1 MLMLALSVVSD
12 SFVTSWTVAH
22 QAPLS
27 MESSRQE
34 DCSGLPFPPP
44 GDLPHPEVE
53 PGSPT
58 SPALAG
64 GFFTTEPPGK
74 PHEVSKKKGS
84 KSQARMTYLILI
96 LTGGQRSLTWTSYL

>member
-27 MESSRQE
+27 IESYRQE

-44 GDLPHPEVE
+44 GDLPGPGIE
-53 PGSPT
+53 PALPV
-58 SPALAG
+58 SPALEG
-64 GFFTTEPPGK
+64 GFFTIVPPGK
-74 PHEVSKKKGS
+74 PP
-84 KSQARMTYLILI
+84 
-96 LTGGQRSLTWTSYL
+96 